1 MAGGQDCGA
10 VKSNG
15 EWYDDDCTDLKS
27 FVCEKGT
34 SIIYFKADR
43 LGNLKIIFSCLQCLQ
58 KTKKDFCPS
67 L

>member
-34 SIIYFKADR
+34 VNFRFKEVF
-43 LGNLKIIFSCLQCLQ
+43 GNSQ
-58 KTKKDFCPS
+58 KLP
-67 L
+67 